1 MKRRT
6 AITILSLVT
15 LSLVVACGDTVAS
28 DSESADTGVT
38 LNLGL
43 TDAAGD
49 DAEAVFED
57 ESGVVFSITEA
68 RAWLRDIELEMPR
81 GMNCQDFADVL
92 AGGAQCKTTID
103 DSRDDARDSDDDDD
117 FGVILIDGPIM
128 VDLVTGE
135 TAPSLSDVRVPA
147 LAYDRVDFR
156 MEPADEES
164 SLLAAGDSLAD
175 NSLVVTASF
184 ELDGDASELVL
195 AFDFNVDVR
204 LEGLADGQ
212 VDDGDSLSCSSTWW
226 AGSKASTRRAVSAT
240 AMATHAMISKTS
252 SKTTSS
258 VRAGSNT
265 AVTEMST
272 ARATNRS
279 R

>member
-43 TDAAGD
+43 TDAAGAV
-49 DAEAVFED
+49 AEALLED

-212 VDDGDSLSCSSTWW
+212 VDDGDSLELLLDVVGWFEGVDATSCVRHGDGDACDDLEDLVKDNIKRS
-226 AGSKASTRRAVSAT
+226 GRIEHRR
-240 AMATHAMISKTS
+240 H
-252 SKTTSS
+252 
-258 VRAGSNT
+258 GD
-265 AVTEMST
+265 EHGPGHE
-272 ARATNRS
+272 
-279 R
+279 